1 MDLHYIAPYI
11 ADQFRAESERRAK
24 RHHSLFADRA
34 IRSGRGS
41 SGVT

>member
-1 MDLHYIAPYI
+1 MDLRLLTPYI

-34 IRSGRGS
+34 ARAGRRA
-41 SGVT
+41 GVT